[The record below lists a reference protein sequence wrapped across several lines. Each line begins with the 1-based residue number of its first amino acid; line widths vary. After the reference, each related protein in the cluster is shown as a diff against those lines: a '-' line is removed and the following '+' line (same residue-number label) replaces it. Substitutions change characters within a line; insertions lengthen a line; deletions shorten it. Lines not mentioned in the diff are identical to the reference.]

1 MMSPPRRPSLSTTQ
15 VAASVLATLT
25 GAIAASS
32 LGVTSTLV
40 GAAVGSIA
48 STVGTEVYRH
58 YLGRT
63 QERLH
68 GAVVARRGRSVAR
81 TVVEQANPASAQNRL
96 GVTSRREAAGPDAA
110 ETEILPV
117 QRPGA
122 AARGDG
128 TSRPPISRNDPIHDA
143 PTQTF
148 ATANSRSQGISAGIP
163 AGDSGAG
170 GNGAGGN
177 GAGGH
182 GGQRGRPRWLVATA
196 LTAGA
201 FVVAV
206 IAITLLE
213 LGVGKPLDALL
224 WNKHSTGT
232 TVGGAVGGQKTKPTP
247 TPAPTGS
254 ASPSAVPTTP
264 SPSVVVSP
272 TTAPSS
278 SAGTPTASVS
288 PTPGGPL
295 NSVPTG
301 ASSP

>member
-1 MMSPPRRPSLSTTQ
+1 MMSSPRRPSLSTTQ

-32 LGVTSTLV
+32 LGVASTLV

-68 GAVVARRGRSVAR
+68 GAVVARRYRSATR
-81 TVVEQANPASAQNRL
+81 TVVQQANPASAQNRI
-96 GVTSRREAAGPDAA
+96 GVTSHREAAAA
-110 ETEILPV
+110 ETEILPA
-117 QRPGA
+117 QRPGGP
-122 AARGDG
+122 AREAGAG
-128 TSRPPISRNDPIHDA
+128 TSRKPTSLNDPVHDA

-148 ATANSRSQGISAGIP
+148 ATANSRSQGVSAGIP
-163 AGDSGAG
+163 AADGAAGAAG
-170 GNGAGGN
+170 GNGGKP
-177 GAGGH
+177 
-182 GGQRGRPRWLVATA
+182 GRPRWLVATA

-232 TVGGAVGGQKTKPTP
+232 TVGGAVGGHQAQPTP
-247 TPAPTGS
+247 TQTAP

-272 TTAPSS
+272 TPTPST
-278 SAGTPTASVS
+278 SAGTPTGSS
-288 PTPGGPL
+288 TPSPGGPL
-295 NSVPTG
+295 NSVPT
-301 ASSP
+301 ATSSP